1 MISRFYI
8 IDANDPN
15 LNSILSKIA
24 VQKRR
29 TSDNSISAR
38 QRKDGEKLLIYL
50 YPGDTTNYESLSGYV
65 EYNLEQ
71 IRLILDDED
80 WTASIITE

>member
-15 LNSILSKIA
+15 LTSILSKIA
-24 VQKRR
+24 VQKKRAF
-29 TSDNSISAR
+29 DGSISAR

-50 YPGDTTNYESLSGYV
+50 YPGDTTNHESLSGYV
-65 EYNLEQ
+65 EYNAEQ
-71 IRLILDDED
+71 IKLILNDED
-80 WTASIITE
+80 WTGSITIE